1 MSRLTDAQAM
11 RLGLALARAHARQQ
25 QRLDERLGMW
35 HGLGVSDFLLLDAL
49 TQATHGRLPTLQLAQ
64 ALHIAPSMLVRQ
76 LMPLEKTGLVAR
88 EIGTVLLRPAGRQL
102 HAEAAQ
108 TVGAVCAKAWASV
121 GLDLCGPD
129 ALQAQLD
136 AVAGS
141 AVIPTPSAAPAP

>member
-1 MSRLTDAQAM
+1 MSRLTDAQAI

-49 TQATHGRLPTLQLAQ
+49 AQAAHGRLPTLQLAQ
-64 ALHIAPSMLVRQ
+64 ALYIAPSALVRQ

-88 EIGTVLLRPAGRQL
+88 EAGAVLLRAAGRQL

-108 TVGAVCAKAWASV
+108 TVGAVCAKAWAGV
-121 GLDLCGPD
+121 GLDLRGAD

-136 AVAGS
+136 AVAGR
-141 AVIPTPSAAPAP
+141 AITPTPSATQAP

>member
-25 QRLDERLGMW
+25 ERLDERLGMW

-49 TQATHGRLPTLQLAQ
+49 ARASHGGLPTLRLAQ
-64 ALHIAPSMLVRQ
+64 ALHLAPSALVRQ

-88 EIGTVLLRPAGRQL
+88 EAGAVLLRPAGRQL

-108 TVGAVCAKAWASV
+108 TVGAVCAKAWAGV

-141 AVIPTPSAAPAP
+141 AVIPTPSATPAP